1 MSKFIITVENLNY
14 KINDTEILK
23 NINFK
28 IPEGDFVGIIGPNGA
43 GKSTLVKILIGKITD
58 FEGKVSIKGKI
69 GYLPQFQTINREVPI
84 KAHEFVLMGA
94 YKNKQN
100 IGKIPELLKEVGLAG
115 KENRLVGNMS
125 GGELQR
131 LSLARALISE
141 PDVLILDEPE
151 AGVDQM
157 GKAKFYELLE
167 KIKSE
172 KKLTIIMISHDIG
185 MVFEKCKTIMCLNK
199 TLHCHGPS
207 EKIRPEE
214 LKVLFPDFDLWIR
227 SRDHYEK
234 EHKNVEWNFP
244 VWFLKSCVFC

>member
-1 MSKFIITVENLNY
+1 MNNYVIIVENLSY
-14 KINDTEILK
+14 KINDTVILK

-58 FEGKVSIKGKI
+58 FEGKINVKGTI
-69 GYLPQFQTINREVPI
+69 GYVPQFQSINREVPI
-84 KAHEFVLMGA
+84 KAYQFVLMGT
-94 YKNKQN
+94 YKNQKN
-100 IGKIPELLKEVGLAG
+100 IEKIPELLKAVGLSG
-115 KENRLVGNMS
+115 RENSLVGNMS

-131 LSLARALISE
+131 LSLARALISD
-141 PDVLILDEPE
+141 PDILILDEPE

-167 KIKSE
+167 KIQSDR
-172 KKLTIIMISHDIG
+172 KLTIIMISHDIG
-185 MVFEKCKTIMCLNK
+185 MVFEKCKTVMCLNK

-207 EKIRPEE
+207 EKINPDE

-227 SRDHYEK
+227 AKDHYEK
-234 EHKNVEWNFP
+234 EHKNGE
-244 VWFLKSCVFC
+244 